1 MVEEEVGPLDQLNK
15 VGPLDQLDKVGPLDQ
30 LDKEPKSEVA
40 EKPVTKKW
48 VARPLTTVSNCFL
61 LDIVVETHACNMI
74 DRKREF
80 CTYDKFA
87 LFSYSIQQEFAII
100 LLTLIL

>member
-1 MVEEEVGPLDQLNK
+1 MVEEE
-15 VGPLDQLDKVGPLDQ
+15 VGPLDQ

-48 VARPLTTVSNCFL
+48 VARPFTTVSNCFIIFL

-74 DRKREF
+74 DRKRKF

-87 LFSYSIQQEFAII
+87 LFSYSIQQEFPNFSKFSKI
-100 LLTLIL
+100 LNFPKIFIGSGYLT

>member
-48 VARPLTTVSNCFL
+48 VARPLTTVSNFL
-61 LDIVVETHACNMI
+61 LDRVVETHACEMEVLYVGQICLNFI
-74 DRKREF
+74 FLAGIGNKWG
-80 CTYDKFA
+80 
-87 LFSYSIQQEFAII
+87 
-100 LLTLIL
+100 